1 MKKYVFKSLE
11 VVLVSLFLLAY
22 FAFIVCPFGNKYK
35 FYSEN
40 VMPQPN
46 KTWIYFLLTVPA
58 YIGYLVYIALRL
70 RNTKI
75 LRCIVYP
82 LLVFVI
88 YIGIFICLSIFGGA
102 ILWLAVFTVFVPAA
116 IIPVVFIVGLILDI
130 WQLKKRS

>member
-22 FAFIVCPFGNKYK
+22 FVFILCPFGSKYK

-40 VMPQPN
+40 AMPQPN

-58 YIGYLVYIALRL
+58 YIGYLVYIALSL
-70 RNTKI
+70 RNIKI

-88 YIGIFICLSIFGGA
+88 YIGIFICLSILGGA
-102 ILWLAVFTVFVPAA
+102 ILWLAVVTIFVPAA
-116 IIPVVFIVGLILDI
+116 VIPLVFIAGLVFDI
-130 WQLKKRS
+130 RQLKKRS